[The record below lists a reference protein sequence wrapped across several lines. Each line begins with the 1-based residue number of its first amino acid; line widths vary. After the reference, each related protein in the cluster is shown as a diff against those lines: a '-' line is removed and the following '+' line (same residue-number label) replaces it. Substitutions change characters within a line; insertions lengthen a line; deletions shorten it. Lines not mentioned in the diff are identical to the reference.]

1 MQQRIR
7 LDSSAIESI
16 RYDEK
21 KQTLDVE
28 FREEIQDAL
37 FIGTLRR
44 IVPNAFASSQSSLEF
59 ACLNN
64 FIRVGFYCANGE

>member
-28 FREEIQDAL
+28 FREGNSRRSVRRHAATDTPERVREQPTVAPVRLLKQFHTSEIL
-37 FIGTLRR
+37 LR
-44 IVPNAFASSQSSLEF
+44 EW
-59 ACLNN
+59 
-64 FIRVGFYCANGE
+64 

>member
-28 FREEIQDAL
+28 FPEGNSRRSVRRHSETDTPERVREQPTVAPVRLLKQFHTSGIL
-37 FIGTLRR
+37 LR
-44 IVPNAFASSQSSLEF
+44 E
-59 ACLNN
+59 
-64 FIRVGFYCANGE
+64 

>member
-28 FREEIQDAL
+28 FREGNSRRA
-37 FIGTLRR
+37 LRR
-44 IVPNAFASSQSSLEF
+44 ISPE
-59 ACLNN
+59 
-64 FIRVGFYCANGE
+64 RVREQPAVAPVHLLKQFHTSVILLRE